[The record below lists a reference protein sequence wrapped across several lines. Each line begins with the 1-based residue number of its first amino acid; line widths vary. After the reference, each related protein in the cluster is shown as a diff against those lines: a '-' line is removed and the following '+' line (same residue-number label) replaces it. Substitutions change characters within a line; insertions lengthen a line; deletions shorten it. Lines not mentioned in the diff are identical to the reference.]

1 MTKITTILIIII
13 SFNLNAQIDGEFRHK
28 ICKYGP
34 NCFAYKFNQN
44 GTFEFDYSQDILG
57 SGTLTGKYLKAKD
70 TLKLTPDKEYFSA
83 PSKIIET
90 DYKDLKSTKISI
102 ILQRACKKG
111 KEEIENIEWYVSI
124 NDGEYIKT
132 DKTGILILP
141 KTKIN
146 KVQIKD
152 FFEIEVKA
160 DALYK
165 LTETIFYPKSDN
177 NNIEIY
183 ASESDI
189 EINSA
194 MSEWMTKLLL
204 LKGRKLFPI
213 TFEPEEAFLGK
224 EKTYYEKFD

>member
-1 MTKITTILIIII
+1 
-13 SFNLNAQIDGEFRHK
+13 
-28 ICKYGP
+28 
-34 NCFAYKFNQN
+34 
-44 GTFEFDYSQDILG
+44 
-57 SGTLTGKYLKAKD
+57 
-70 TLKLTPDKEYFSA
+70 
-83 PSKIIET
+83 
-90 DYKDLKSTKISI
+90 
-102 ILQRACKKG
+102 
-111 KEEIENIEWYVSI
+111 
-124 NDGEYIKT
+124 
-132 DKTGILILP
+132 
-141 KTKIN
+141 
-146 KVQIKD
+146 
-152 FFEIEVKA
+152 
-160 DALYK
+160 YK